1 MHGTLPATE
10 LPAAPVLDP
19 AAAAALREKLIADAV
34 AELRPN
40 IQKHGGD
47 CELVKIEGTTVHVK
61 LTGNCVGCVLASVT
75 IQGVQ
80 GRLMAKLGFPIRV
93 VPAA

>member
-1 MHGTLPATE
+1 MHGTLPASE
-10 LPAAPVLDP
+10 PSAPALSP
-19 AAAAALREKLIADAV
+19 AAAAALRETLITQAV

-47 CELVKIEGTTVHVK
+47 CELVRIEGSTVHVK
-61 LTGNCVGCVLASVT
+61 LTGSCVGCVLASVT

-80 GRLMAKLGFPIRV
+80 GRLMSKLGFPIRV
-93 VPAA
+93 VAAT

>member
-1 MHGTLPATE
+1 MHQATAASDT
-10 LPAAPVLDP
+10 AAPALGP
-19 AAAAALREKLIADAV
+19 AAAAALRDSLIAQAV

-47 CELVKIEGTTVHVK
+47 CELVRIEGNTVHVK
-61 LTGNCVGCVLASVT
+61 LTGSCVGCVLASVT

-80 GRLMAKLGFPIRV
+80 GRLMSKLGFPIRV
-93 VPAA
+93 VAAE